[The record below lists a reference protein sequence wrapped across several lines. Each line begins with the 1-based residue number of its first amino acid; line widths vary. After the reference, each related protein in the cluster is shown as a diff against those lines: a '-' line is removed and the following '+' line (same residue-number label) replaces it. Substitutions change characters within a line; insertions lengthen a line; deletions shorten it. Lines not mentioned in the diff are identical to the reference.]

1 MKKAAYLMSAFAALA
16 FGTAVAN
23 AQTPDATAASS
34 ASALQLS
41 AVDDNFIAQT
51 PFQIDSGRL
60 AEKKGT
66 TAAIR
71 DYAHLMV
78 VSHIPVVN
86 ALNAILQ
93 RKNMAVPPNT
103 LLHGAYNA
111 MVASLEADR
120 GIGFDMSKGKSNIKK
135 ETPRSSNTRPITGPT
150 RTSRNSRAKLC
161 RRSKIICTERSPWQK
176 AVIAPPLSDVNMPAT
191 RTALSGSKQAAPL
204 GCETIVTLQTQKRR
218 CAEGALLRQEM
229 SQPFA
234 TLGAIGDRR
243 ESLATN
249 LTARMYGGE
258 SHTLR
263 QIWPASVLS
272 LVDIERPALRSGEV
286 LVEIKASAINPSD
299 VRNVAGA
306 F

>member
-23 AQTPDATAASS
+23 AQTPDAAAATS

-41 AVDDNFIAQT
+41 AVDDNFIAQANLGA
-51 PFQIDSGRL
+51 PFQIASGRL

-93 RKNMAVPPNT
+93 RKNMAAPPNT

-120 GIGFDMSKGKSNIKK
+120 GIGFDRDYVEGQVEYQKGNAALFQYEIQHGADPDLK
-135 ETPRSSNTRPITGPT
+135 EFARQTLPKIEDHLHRALALAKGSD
-150 RTSRNSRAKLC
+150 RTTAE
-161 RRSKIICTERSPWQK
+161 RR
-176 AVIAPPLSDVNMPAT
+176 
-191 RTALSGSKQAAPL
+191 
-204 GCETIVTLQTQKRR
+204 
-218 CAEGALLRQEM
+218 
-229 SQPFA
+229 
-234 TLGAIGDRR
+234 
-243 ESLATN
+243 
-249 LTARMYGGE
+249 
-258 SHTLR
+258 
-263 QIWPASVLS
+263 
-272 LVDIERPALRSGEV
+272 
-286 LVEIKASAINPSD
+286 
-299 VRNVAGA
+299 
-306 F
+306 

>member
-23 AQTPDATAASS
+23 AQTPDAAAASS

-41 AVDDNFIAQT
+41 AVDDNFIAQANIGA

-120 GIGFDMSKGKSNIKK
+120 GIGFDRDYVEGQVEYQKGNAALFQYEIQHGADPDLK
-135 ETPRSSNTRPITGPT
+135 EFARQTLPKIEDHLHRALALAKGSD
-150 RTSRNSRAKLC
+150 RTTAE
-161 RRSKIICTERSPWQK
+161 RR
-176 AVIAPPLSDVNMPAT
+176 
-191 RTALSGSKQAAPL
+191 
-204 GCETIVTLQTQKRR
+204 
-218 CAEGALLRQEM
+218 
-229 SQPFA
+229 
-234 TLGAIGDRR
+234 
-243 ESLATN
+243 
-249 LTARMYGGE
+249 
-258 SHTLR
+258 
-263 QIWPASVLS
+263 
-272 LVDIERPALRSGEV
+272 
-286 LVEIKASAINPSD
+286 
-299 VRNVAGA
+299 
-306 F
+306 